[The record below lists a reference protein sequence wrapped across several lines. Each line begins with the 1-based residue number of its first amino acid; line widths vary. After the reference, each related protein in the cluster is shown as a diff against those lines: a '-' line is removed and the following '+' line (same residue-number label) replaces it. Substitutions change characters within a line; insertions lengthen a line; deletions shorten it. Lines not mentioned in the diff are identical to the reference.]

1 VGLPPKQGKNV
12 TDETIVNPVKLAKE
26 KMQLSAD
33 EAKLRSETER
43 RRSLEVRASF
53 YDKLSALDAGS
64 IAVTVSV
71 GVALL
76 GKPDSRFGSAHSHLT
91 WLLWIAGFL
100 WVSLICSVGH
110 NSIFVNIARLEAEN
124 AKAWSNYLALLSAGV
139 GATGEVAEI
148 LSKHIVDTLHQRIMD
163 AAMNAHRTE
172 QSAYRNLYLG
182 KIAVATFLMAYTLV
196 MVAVIHLWWITR

>member
-1 VGLPPKQGKNV
+1 V
-12 TDETIVNPVKLAKE
+12 TDETVNDPAKTAKG

-33 EAKLRSETER
+33 EAKKKSETER

-71 GVALL
+71 GIALL
-76 GKPDSRFGSAHSHLT
+76 GKPDSRFGSVHSHLS

-100 WVSLICSVGH
+100 WISLISSVGH
-110 NSIFVNIARLEAEN
+110 NSLFVKVAGLEAEQ
-124 AKAWSNYLALLSAGV
+124 AEDWSKYLGLVSASAG
-139 GATGEVAEI
+139 ASEKVAEI
-148 LSKHIVDTLHQRIMD
+148 ATKYILDTLHDRINKTALKMHHTD
-163 AAMNAHRTE
+163 
-172 QSAYRNLYLG
+172 QSIYRAIVLG
-182 KIAVATFLMAYTLV
+182 KIAVATFLIAYTLV

>member
-1 VGLPPKQGKNV
+1 MADDTVNDPAKAAKN
-12 TDETIVNPVKLAKE
+12 

-33 EAKLRSETER
+33 EAKNKSETER

-53 YDKLSALDAGS
+53 HEKLSALDAGS

-71 GVALL
+71 GIALL
-76 GKPDSRFGSAHSHLT
+76 GKSDLRFGSLHSHLS

-110 NSIFVNIARLEAEN
+110 NSMFVKVAALEAEQ
-124 AKAWSNYLALLSAGV
+124 AKDWSNYLGLISAQS
-139 GATGEVAEI
+139 GASKEVAEMVTK
-148 LSKHIVDTLHQRIMD
+148 LIVDTLHERINKT
-163 AAMNAHRTE
+163 AMKMHHTD
-172 QSAYRNLYLG
+172 QSVYRAIVLG
-182 KIAVATFLMAYTLV
+182 KIAVATFLIAYTLV